1 MFTLSF
7 PQCVYLNLPNAY
19 HICSIPFSTL
29 LISEIS
35 KGGSFYFLVS
45 HSFKLSLYSK
55 TDLQLQMEA
64 QRICLSLVYSAHV
77 DQVCESLKAEKES
90 ALCSLKEELVHNHIQ
105 EMTDLKRMH
114 QLELQTLKSQQAG
127 NLTNIIRMKLCMKNS
142 VLKKPNQTSSLC
154 I

>member
-1 MFTLSF
+1 MSF
-7 PQCVYLNLPNAY
+7 
-19 HICSIPFSTL
+19 
-29 LISEIS
+29 
-35 KGGSFYFLVS
+35 
-45 HSFKLSLYSK
+45 YSK

-90 ALCSLKEELVHNHIQ
+90 ALCSLKEELVHNHMQ

-127 NLTNIIRMKLCMKNS
+127 NLTKIMRTMLSMKNS
-142 VLKKPNQTSSLC
+142 VLKGPNQKSTRICSSTC
-154 I
+154 PINGFHRIF